1 MAEQT
6 PDFLRPE
13 VDPFQILTEA
23 SEVAADH
30 PLSLDDLLRA
40 LANLVR
46 KVIDYQL
53 FAVLLAEQD
62 EALSIRYSIGYRPE
76 LTRNLRV
83 RMGQGITGNAAEHRR
98 TVVVADVRKDPRYLM
113 AVEAVRSE
121 IAVPLVA
128 RGKLVGVIDLQS
140 TSARAFGDRQR
151 NVLELIASRF
161 SLAIDAAQL
170 YERTVQQNDTL
181 RTLSAIAQEFSTI
194 LDLESLLSQI
204 SSQVRDLIHYD
215 ALSIY
220 LCEEGELK
228 HYFGVRFDQRVQWQ
242 TMPMGRGL
250 VGHAALDR
258 EAILVRDTAK
268 DERYVAA
275 VEGIRSEVAVPLMLK
290 DQVIGVLDLESE
302 RLGSFTPEHLQALTL
317 LAPQIAAAIENARLY
332 QQVTRNEERLTRDLT
347 AARHLQKLLLPNG
360 FPTFEGLEIAA
371 RNVPAVEVSGDLYDF
386 FAKQGERFAVMSA
399 DVTGKGAAAALY
411 GSLAAGLMRSLASE
425 IPEPLELLEALNQ
438 GLLARPL
445 EARYLAALYA
455 CWLPK
460 SQELVIA
467 SAGQPRPIV
476 RRGGKTEVLDIG
488 GTPLGMIDP
497 GVFDE
502 HRMAFEPGDVFVT
515 ASDGLQETEDASGHQ
530 YGDERLLE
538 VIEANPDLSARKL
551 LDAIFEDARQFSG
564 RETPL
569 DDRTVV
575 VLRAV

>member
-1 MAEQT
+1 MADQ
-6 PDFLRPE
+6 PSFARPE

-53 FAVLLAEQD
+53 FALLLNGPD
-62 EALSIRYSIGYRPE
+62 ETLSIRYSIGYRPE
-76 LTRNLRV
+76 LVRNLRL
-83 RMGQGITGNAAEHRR
+83 RMGQGITGDAAVRR
-98 TVVVADVRKDPRYLM
+98 KTVVVPDVRSDPRYVM

-140 TSARAFGDRQR
+140 TSARAFGERQR

-170 YERTVQQNDTL
+170 YERTVQQNATL
-181 RTLSAIAQEFSTI
+181 RTLSEIAHEFSSI
-194 LDLESLLSQI
+194 LNLEELLGKI
-204 SSQVRDLIHYD
+204 SSQIRDLIHYD

-220 LCEEGELK
+220 LLEEGELK
-228 HYFGVRFDQRVQWQ
+228 HYFGVRFDQHVQWQ
-242 TMPMGRGL
+242 TMPLGQGL
-250 VGHAALDR
+250 VGNAAADK
-258 EAILVRDTAK
+258 EAILCRDTAK
-268 DERYVAA
+268 EPRYVAA
-275 VEGIRSEVAVPLMLK
+275 VEGIRSEVAVPLILK
-290 DQVIGVLDLESE
+290 DQVVGVLDLESE
-302 RLGSFTPEHLQALTL
+302 RLAAFTEDHLKTLTL
-317 LAPQIAAAIENARLY
+317 LAPQVAAAIENARLY
-332 QQVTRNEERLTRDLT
+332 QQVARNEERLKSDLT

-360 FPTFEGLEIAA
+360 FPTYEGLEIAA

-386 FAKQGERFAVMSA
+386 FAVEGERFSVMSA

-411 GSLAAGLMRSLASE
+411 GALAAGLMRSLAE
-425 IPEPLELLEALNQ
+425 AIAAPIDMLEALNQ

-445 EARYLAALYA
+445 ESRYLAALYA
-455 CWLPK
+455 CWSPK
-460 SQELVIA
+460 TRELIVA

-476 RRGGKTEVLDIG
+476 RRGGKAEALDIG

-502 HRMAFEPGDVFVT
+502 VRLTLAPGDVFVT
-515 ASDGLQETEDASGHQ
+515 ASDGLQETENAEGRQ

-538 VIEANPDLSARKL
+538 VIEANPKLSAREL
-551 LDAIFEDARQFSG
+551 LDAIFEDARVFSG
-564 RETPL
+564 RETPV

-575 VLRAV
+575 VLRAI

>member
-1 MAEQT
+1 MADPP

-53 FAVLLAEQD
+53 FAVLLKEPD
-62 EALSIRYSIGYRPE
+62 ETLSIRYSIGYRPE
-76 LTRNLRV
+76 LVRNLRV
-83 RMGQGITGNAAEHRR
+83 RLGQGITGDAAERRR

-140 TSARAFGDRQR
+140 TSARAFGERQR

-161 SLAIDAAQL
+161 SLALDAAQL

-181 RTLSAIAQEFSTI
+181 RTLSAIAQEFASI
-194 LDLESLLSQI
+194 LNLEELLSQI
-204 SSQVRDLIHYD
+204 SSQVRDLMHYD
-215 ALSIY
+215 AFSIY
-220 LCEEGELK
+220 LIEEGELK

-242 TMPMGRGL
+242 TMPIGQGL
-250 VGHAALDR
+250 VGHAASDR
-258 EAILVRDTAK
+258 EAILVRNTAK
-268 DERYVAA
+268 DERYIAA
-275 VEGIRSEVAVPLMLK
+275 VEGIRSEAAVPLMLK
-290 DQVIGVLDLESE
+290 DEVIGVLDLESE
-302 RLGSFTPEHLQALTL
+302 RLGAFTPEHLQALTL

-332 QQVTRNEERLTRDLT
+332 QQVARNEERLTRDLT

-386 FAKQGERFAVMSA
+386 FAIEGERFAVMSA

-411 GSLAAGLMRSLASE
+411 GSLAAGLMRSLAAA
-425 IPEPLELLEALNQ
+425 IPEPLDLLEALNQ

-460 SQELVIA
+460 TRELVIA

-476 RRGGKTEVLDIG
+476 RSGGKTEVLDIG

-497 GVFDE
+497 GIYDE
-502 HRMAFEPGDVFVT
+502 RRMTLEPGDVFVT
-515 ASDGLQETEDASGHQ
+515 ASDGLQETEDAEGHQ
-530 YGDERLLE
+530 YGDQRLLE
-538 VIEANPDLSARKL
+538 VIESNSKLSAREL
-551 LDAIFEDARQFSG
+551 LDAIFEDARKFSG

>member
-1 MAEQT
+1 MADQ
-6 PDFLRPE
+6 PSFVRPE

-53 FAVLLAEQD
+53 FAILLAGPD
-62 EALSIRYSIGYRPE
+62 ETLSIRYSIGYRPE
-76 LTRNLRV
+76 LVRNLRL
-83 RMGQGITGNAAEHRR
+83 RLGQGITGDAAVRR
-98 TVVVADVRKDPRYLM
+98 KTVVVPDVRRDPRYVM

-170 YERTVQQNDTL
+170 YEQTMQQNDTL
-181 RTLSAIAQEFSTI
+181 RTLSEIAHEFASI
-194 LDLESLLSQI
+194 LNLEELLGQI
-204 SSQVRDLIHYD
+204 SSQIRELIRYD
-215 ALSIY
+215 AFSIY
-220 LCEEGELK
+220 LLEDGELK
-228 HYFGVRFDQRVQWQ
+228 HYFGVRFDQHVQWQ
-242 TMPMGRGL
+242 TMPVGQGL
-250 VGHAALDR
+250 VGNAAADK
-258 EAILVRDTAK
+258 EAILCRDTSK
-268 DERYVAA
+268 DPRYVAA
-275 VEGIRSEVAVPLMLK
+275 VEGIRSEVSVPLILK

-302 RLGSFTPEHLQALTL
+302 RLGAFTEDHLTALTL

-332 QQVTRNEERLTRDLT
+332 QQVARNEERLLRDLT

-386 FAKQGERFAVMSA
+386 FAVEGERFAVMSA

-411 GSLAAGLMRSLASE
+411 GALSAGLMRSLAE
-425 IPEPLELLEALNQ
+425 AIAAPIDMLEALNQ

-445 EARYLAALYA
+445 ESRYLAALYA
-455 CWLPK
+455 CWSPK
-460 SQELVIA
+460 TRELIVA

-502 HRMAFEPGDVFVT
+502 VRLSLEPGDVFVT
-515 ASDGLQETEDASGHQ
+515 ASDGLQETEDAEGRQ
-530 YGDERLLE
+530 YGDERLFD
-538 VIEANPDLSARKL
+538 VIQANPELSAREL
-551 LDAIFEDARQFSG
+551 LDAIFEDARVFSG
-564 RETPL
+564 RETPV

-575 VLRAV
+575 VLRAI

>member
-1 MAEQT
+1 
-6 PDFLRPE
+6 
-13 VDPFQILTEA
+13 
-23 SEVAADH
+23 
-30 PLSLDDLLRA
+30 
-40 LANLVR
+40 
-46 KVIDYQL
+46 
-53 FAVLLAEQD
+53 
-62 EALSIRYSIGYRPE
+62 
-76 LTRNLRV
+76 
-83 RMGQGITGNAAEHRR
+83 
-98 TVVVADVRKDPRYLM
+98 M

-151 NVLELIASRF
+151 SVLELIASRF

-170 YERTVQQNDTL
+170 YEKTVRQNDTL
-181 RTLSAIAQEFSTI
+181 HTLTEIAREFSTI
-194 LDLESLLSQI
+194 LNLEELLSQI
-204 SSQVRDLIHYD
+204 SSQMRDLMRYD

-220 LCEEGELK
+220 LLEEGELK
-228 HYFGVRFDQRVQWQ
+228 HYFGVRFDQHVQWQ
-242 TMPMGRGL
+242 TMPLGQGL
-250 VGHAALDR
+250 VGNAAASR
-258 EAILVRDTAK
+258 EAILCRDTSK
-268 DERYVAA
+268 DSRYVAA

-302 RLGSFTPEHLQALTL
+302 RLASFTEDHLQALTL

-332 QQVTRNEERLTRDLT
+332 QQVARNEERLTRDLT
-347 AARHLQKLLLPNG
+347 AARHLQKLLLPSG

-386 FAKQGERFAVMSA
+386 FAVEGERFSVMSA

-411 GSLAAGLMRSLASE
+411 GALSAGLMRSLAAAF
-425 IPEPLELLEALNQ
+425 PEPLELLEALNQ

-460 SQELVIA
+460 KRELIVA

-476 RRGGKTEVLDIG
+476 RRRGETEVLDIG

-502 HRMAFEPGDVFVT
+502 VRLELEPGDVFVT
-515 ASDGLQETEDASGHQ
+515 ASDGLQETENSEGSQ
-530 YGDERLLE
+530 YGDQRLLE
-538 VIEANPDLSARKL
+538 VIQSNPDHTAREL
-551 LDAIFEDARQFSG
+551 LDAIFEDARLFSG
-564 RETPL
+564 QATPV

>member
-1 MAEQT
+1 MADEPT
-6 PDFLRPE
+6 DFLRPE

-53 FAVLLAEQD
+53 FAVLLAEPD
-62 EALSIRYSIGYRPE
+62 ETLSIRYSIGYRPE
-76 LTRNLRV
+76 LVRNLRV
-83 RMGQGITGNAAEHRR
+83 RLGQGITGDAAERR
-98 TVVVADVRKDPRYLM
+98 STVVVADVRRDPRYLM

-140 TSARAFGDRQR
+140 TSARAFGERQR

-170 YERTVQQNDTL
+170 YEQTVQQNDTL
-181 RTLSAIAQEFSTI
+181 RTLSEIARDFSSI
-194 LDLESLLSQI
+194 LNLEGLLGQLSSQI
-204 SSQVRDLIHYD
+204 RDLIRYD

-220 LCEEGELK
+220 LLEDGELK
-228 HYFGVRFDQRVQWQ
+228 HYFGVRFDQHVQWQ
-242 TMPMGRGL
+242 TMPLGQGL
-250 VGHAALDR
+250 VGHAATGR
-258 EAILVRDTAK
+258 EAILCRDTAK
-268 DERYVAA
+268 DPRYVAA
-275 VEGIRSEVAVPLMLK
+275 VEGIRSEVAVPLILK

-302 RLGSFTPEHLQALTL
+302 RLAAFTPDHLQALTL

-332 QQVTRNEERLTRDLT
+332 QQVARNEERLTRDLT

-386 FAKQGERFAVMSA
+386 FAVAGERFAVMSA

-411 GSLAAGLMRSLASE
+411 GALSAGLMRSLAAA
-425 IPEPLELLEALNQ
+425 IPEPLDLLEALNQ

-460 SQELVIA
+460 SRELIIA

-497 GVFDE
+497 GVYDE
-502 HRMAFEPGDVFVT
+502 VRLKLEPGDVFVT
-515 ASDGLQETEDASGHQ
+515 ASDGLQETEDAEGRQ
-530 YGDERLLE
+530 YGDQRLLQ
-538 VIEANPDLSARKL
+538 VIESHGDLTARGL
-551 LDAIFEDARQFSG
+551 LDAIFKDARLYSG
-564 RETPL
+564 HETPL

-575 VLRAV
+575 VLRAI